1 MNTLVYHKDSK
12 IIQELMLKD
21 PKLKVLFDRRDEM
34 VVRLSES
41 YFESLV
47 DTIIAQQLSSKVAN
61 VISKRAYEFFNNEIN
76 ETKILNA
83 REEDLKA
90 LGLSRQKIAY
100 LKSLAECIHQG
111 IVDLNHLE
119 LKTDQE
125 IIDMLTKIKGIGVW
139 TAQMFL
145 MFSLGREDV
154 FSVLDLGLRNALKKV
169 YDDET
174 LTHDQMK
181 EIALKWS
188 PYRSVVS
195 HYLWHAWDTK

>member
-1 MNTLVYHKDSK
+1 MNTLIYHKDSK

-21 PKLKVLFDRRDEM
+21 PKLKVLFDRRDEI
-34 VVRLSES
+34 VVRLSNR

-61 VISKRAYEFFNNEIN
+61 VISKRVYAFFNDEIT
-76 ETKILNA
+76 EQKLLNA
-83 REEDLKA
+83 QEEDLKA

-100 LKSLAECIHQG
+100 LKSLAACIHQG
-111 IVDLNHLE
+111 IVNLDHLE
-119 LKTDQE
+119 LKSDQE

-169 YDDET
+169 YEDET

-181 EIALKWS
+181 EIAEKWS